1 MHTESF
7 VSKTHTYTQA
17 RSNAR
22 LAADFPVYLR
32 SGELRVDDHVIDV
45 SEMGIGIR
53 THRPLAPMQLVS
65 MELRPPHASEPIE
78 VLGRVMWATAHRM
91 GIRFEQS
98 DPRLSDAI
106 WRLRQDYE
114 RI

>member
-17 RSNAR
+17 RCNER
-22 LAADFPVYLR
+22 LPADFPVQVK
-32 SGELRVDDHVIDV
+32 SNELRVDDHVIDV
-45 SEMGIGIR
+45 SEKGIGIR

-65 MELRPPHASEPIE
+65 IELRPPHAPEPIE
-78 VLGRVMWATAHRM
+78 VLGRVMWATQHRM

-106 WRLRQDYE
+106 WRLRQDYQ